1 FETTLAAPRRTIKL
15 DKLEPLT
22 GQENYTIWAATMKHI
37 FKSLKVA
44 SIVIDGDTTSANATS
59 SEKAAFEELCEEA
72 NTIMIQ
78 VVSSDILKMI
88 VTMDSPHQMWLY
100 LREQFYRDTAYSLV
114 SQIMNFVGIVWTW
127 YISFLVFLFA
137 FPFLSWSYFM
147 DGGTI

>member
-1 FETTLAAPRRTIKL
+1 MSQAAGSKSDNPEEFYRQSVFETTLAATRRTIKL

-37 FKSLKVA
+37 FKSLKLA
-44 SIVIDGDTTSANATS
+44 SIVIDGTTPSANTTS

-88 VTMDSPHQMWLY
+88 VTMDSPHQMWK
-100 LREQFYRDTAYSLV
+100 
-114 SQIMNFVGIVWTW
+114 
-127 YISFLVFLFA
+127 
-137 FPFLSWSYFM
+137 YFCE
-147 DGGTI
+147 